1 MSRPVPGLLPF
12 LQKTELISAIF
23 GFGFGLF
30 VQLTFEVSLNAAK
43 DDVPQLDPTHLEVRF
58 DFFVNQPTSR
68 PMHGIQPIIND

>member
-12 LQKTELISAIF
+12 LQKTELISVS
-23 GFGFGLF
+23 FGFGLL

-58 DFFVNQPTSR
+58 DIFVNQPTSR
-68 PMHGIQPIIND
+68 PMHGIQTIIND